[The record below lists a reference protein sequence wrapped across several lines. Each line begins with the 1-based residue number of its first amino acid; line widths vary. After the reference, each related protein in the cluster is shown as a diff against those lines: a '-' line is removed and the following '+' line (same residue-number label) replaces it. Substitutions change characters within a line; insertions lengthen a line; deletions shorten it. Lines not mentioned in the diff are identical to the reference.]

1 MSIYQ
6 LHIFLAKYVFN
17 LLIILFFNL
26 IEMEEL
32 LIYPGQVCIRF
43 MQFTSFVPNLKA
55 CFFIFLVS
63 FKYVQFLILMNF
75 IIFVF
80 YYFCFLCEHLRIFC
94 LFKSHKNVSS
104 VVFF

>member
-55 CFFIFLVS
+55 CFFYFLSV
-63 FKYVQFLILMNF
+63 FQICTVFNF
-75 IIFVF
+75 DEF
-80 YYFCFLCEHLRIFC
+80 HNFC
-94 LFKSHKNVSS
+94 LLLLLLFV
-104 VVFF
+104 